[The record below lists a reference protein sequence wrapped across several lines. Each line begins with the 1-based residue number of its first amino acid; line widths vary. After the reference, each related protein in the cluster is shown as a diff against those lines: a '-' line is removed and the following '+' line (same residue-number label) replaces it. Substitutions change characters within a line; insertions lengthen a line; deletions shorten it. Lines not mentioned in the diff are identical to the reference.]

1 MPLTLSPSGFCLSFA
16 RSFVPVFFP
25 PSLHSIRYHLL
36 GALLQR
42 ASHPIPLFFFGPFKS
57 LFGHLAAYIPSF
69 SPCKHHSFFL
79 LLPRSLP
86 TLRAATQPPQG
97 NLKDR
102 IAALQQRNGTPSPT
116 SSPTPRD
123 ASITPPR
130 GSLRDKIAKF
140 EKKGGVPIPRGSFAM
155 GAPIPEDPSAKSREL
170 YGNRVA
176 VLGKGRPTAPGNS
189 GHRSVTSPAPISTT
203 PNAQISANDDTKS
216 SARLISDSTP
226 HTIHSSTPPQRRS
239 LSGPIEGSDEEQ
251 QDAAE
256 HTNCHQEISL
266 QLDAVSQPRALPE
279 TNSGFSD
286 PIITTVKT
294 VECTISPMNSSSAGP
309 AVTTLSPG
317 ETPERVPSPQRPVLS
332 PHVEDL
338 DLSVSDK
345 DQTTSSSV
353 ESPQEQ
359 LPIPKPA
366 TSTVETRVTVE
377 QAPRKE
383 TTITPRGSQVDQ
395 SIQSNSLTVPLDHST
410 TSAVSQLSFSSK
422 ADRTEKLKAST
433 TPSAS
438 NIKKN
443 KADSH
448 ADSTLT
454 SNVAFPSSA
463 SVSAHSDVD
472 DSTAMSLLPAPDAGR
487 RSFSAVVHR
496 SDTDKRPD
504 SRHSTTSGTSTIT
517 SRPSSSSF
525 KTGTDGGVVRSK
537 RNFKHLGAV
546 TPDPPTTPGLGI
558 GDLADLLQNAAWL
571 EERLS
576 DTNTIFDV
584 PPTSGEEGRKVE
596 SKLGPTVAKT
606 EKATQPVPAA
616 ATATRSKGRGLTLGP
631 LISIPSAKVPQS
643 PVRSSTSTPSFQVHS
658 AASTS
663 PEEVLPAPSK
673 STRGRKY
680 FSLRGAL
687 RNSRLSMSSE
697 MSSDDSAPVAT
708 PPSPTFDFSTPQSAH
723 GYGNDSMSVRSM
735 FSIRSNKSG
744 KSESVHGSLR
754 LSPRRSVARASSF
767 AERLLNRA
775 TKSKSLLDDPGERFC
790 L

>member
-36 GALLQR
+36 SALLQR

-294 VECTISPMNSSSAGP
+294 VECTISPMNSSAGP

-496 SDTDKRPD
+496 SDTDKRPE

-596 SKLGPTVAKT
+596 SKPGPTVAKT